1 MYTATF
7 PAIGTTVGVHVSVP
21 AALQPAEASVRDH
34 LMELDDAVS
43 RFRADSEL
51 SVVNRRVASGPVTVI
66 VSDLFA
72 EVVSAA
78 LTTAELT
85 GGLVDPTIGSTLI
98 RSGYDTDIN
107 AAAVRPDWIMRD
119 HPVPALG
126 WELIR
131 FDPRSRVLSIP
142 QGMILDFGASAKAY
156 AADRIAGLLAR
167 TLPGGFLVDLGGD
180 IAVAGTMPVGGWQV
194 GVEHAGGI
202 IGQVVTIHRQALAT
216 SSTRLRTW
224 VRNGERIHHI
234 FDPRTGDT
242 ALPVWADVTC
252 AAATAVEANAASTAA
267 VILGEDAPGWLNLN
281 GVSARLRRPDGEV
294 VLTGGW
300 PAADENAVDDLTGAT
315 V

>member
-1 MYTATF
+1 
-7 PAIGTTVGVHVSVP
+7 VSVP
-21 AALQPAEASVRDH
+21 AALEPAAASVRNH

-51 SVVNRRVASGPVTVI
+51 SAVNRQVASGPVTAV
-66 VSDLFA
+66 VSGLFA

-98 RSGYDTDIN
+98 HSGYDTDID
-107 AAAVRPDWIMRD
+107 AAAVRHDWMMRD
-119 HPVPALG
+119 RPVPALG
-126 WELIR
+126 WKLLQ
-131 FDPRSRVLSIP
+131 FDPRSRVLSMP
-142 QGMILDFGASAKAY
+142 RGMILDFGASAKAY
-156 AADRIAGLLAR
+156 AADRIAGLLAG

-180 IAVAGTMPVGGWQV
+180 IAVAGTPPPGGWQV
-194 GVEHAGGI
+194 GVEHADGT
-202 IGQVVTIHRQALAT
+202 IGQVVTIHRQAVAT

-242 ALPVWADVTC
+242 ALPVWAEVTC

-267 VILGEDAPGWLNLN
+267 VILGEDAPGWLDLN
-281 GVSARLRRPDGEV
+281 GVSARLRRQDGEV
-294 VLTGGW
+294 VLTGDW
-300 PAADENAVDDLTGAT
+300 PAPDENAVGDLAGAT
-315 V
+315 A